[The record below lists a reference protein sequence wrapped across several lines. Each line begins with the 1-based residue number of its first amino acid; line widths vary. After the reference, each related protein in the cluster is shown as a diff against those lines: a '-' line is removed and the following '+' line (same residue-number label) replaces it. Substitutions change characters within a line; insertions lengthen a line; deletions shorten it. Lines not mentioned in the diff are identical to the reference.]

1 MQYMFSKFFSPI
13 SPFRIFSISA
23 LCSVVALALVWTLL
37 GVQATLVVL
46 ILMVIEVTFSFDN
59 AIINARVL
67 ATMSQFWQRIFMS
80 VGILVAVFGMRIIF
94 PIIIVMA
101 SAHLSWSRVI
111 DLALHHQ
118 EEYARVLTGAHPSI
132 AAFGGM
138 FLLMLCLHFM
148 FDHTRTVQWVQA
160 IERPLQRIGTAWLPG
175 VMSLV
180 VLGFVVL
187 LPANHHPLQTL
198 TAGCIGIVVYFALH
212 TISELMER
220 SQDTKKGALLK
231 TGMAGFMAFLY
242 LEVLDASFSLDGV
255 IGAFAVTQNVIIIAV
270 GLGIGALW
278 VRSLTLF
285 MVHHKILKAY
295 RYLEHGAYYTIGL
308 LAAILLIG
316 LFYEIPQVV
325 IGSIGVVVIAA
336 SIISS
341 RRAVKKSNS

>member
-1 MQYMFSKFFSPI
+1 MFSKLLSPT

-23 LCSVVALALVWTLL
+23 LCSVIALALVWMFM
-37 GVQATLVVL
+37 GIEATFVVL

-59 AIINARVL
+59 AIVNAKVL
-67 ATMSQFWQRIFMS
+67 ATMSHFWQRIFMS

-118 EEYARVLTGAHPSI
+118 EEYARVLVGAHPSI
-132 AAFGGM
+132 ASFGGM
-138 FLLMLCLHFM
+138 FLLMLSLHFM
-148 FDHTRTVQWVQA
+148 FDHTRTVHWIQA

-175 VMSLV
+175 AVSALI
-180 VLGFVVL
+180 LGFIVL

-198 TAGCIGIVVYFALH
+198 LAGSLGIVVYFALH
-212 TISELMER
+212 AISEIMER
-220 SQDTKKGALLK
+220 SQDAAKGALLK

-285 MVHHKILKAY
+285 MVHHKILHAY

-308 LAAILLIG
+308 LSAILLIG

-341 RRAVKKSNS
+341 RRAEKKN

>member
-1 MQYMFSKFFSPI
+1 MSVHFLHHT
-13 SPFRIFSISA
+13 SPFRIFIVSA
-23 LCSVVALALVWTLL
+23 LCSLLALGLSWYFM
-37 GVQATLVVL
+37 GIEAAFVVFIL
-46 ILMVIEVTFSFDN
+46 IIIEVTFSFDN

-67 ATMSQFWQRIFMS
+67 ATMSPFWQKIFMTI
-80 VGILVAVFGMRIIF
+80 GILIAVFGMRIIF

-101 SAHLSWSRVI
+101 SAQLSWSRVI
-111 DLALHHQ
+111 DLALNHQ
-118 EEYARVLTGAHPSI
+118 EEYARVLVGAHPSI
-132 AAFGGM
+132 AGFGGM

-148 FDHTRTVQWVQA
+148 FDKTRDVQWIQA
-160 IERPLQRIGTAWLPG
+160 IERPLQRIGTVWLPA
-175 VMSLV
+175 VVSLV
-180 VLGFVVL
+180 VLATVVL
-187 LPANHHPLQTL
+187 LQPHHHQMQVLV
-198 TAGCIGIVVYFALH
+198 AGFVGIAVYFLLH
-212 TISELMER
+212 TISEAMER
-220 SQDTKKGALLK
+220 SQKKKQGTALK
-231 TGMAGFMAFLY
+231 VGMAGFMAFLY

-316 LFYEIPQVV
+316 LFYEIPQAM
-325 IGSIGVVVIAA
+325 IGAIGVLVIAA

-341 RRAVKKSNS
+341 RRATKKDVSLNS

>member
-1 MQYMFSKFFSPI
+1 MTSRTQVSPSRTIRLFASSTII
-13 SPFRIFSISA
+13 SLIT
-23 LCSVVALALVWTLL
+23 LVLVYLFL
-37 GVQATLVVL
+37 GWQATLITLLLVVL
-46 ILMVIEVTFSFDN
+46 EVTFSFDN

-67 ATMSQFWQRIFMS
+67 TTMSHFWQRMFMS
-80 VGILVAVFGMRIIF
+80 VGIIVAVFGMRVVF

-101 SAHLSWSRVI
+101 SARLSWPRVV

-118 EEYARVLTGAHPSI
+118 EEYARVLVGAHPSI

-138 FLLMLCLHFM
+138 FLLMLCLHFL
-148 FDHTRTVQWVQA
+148 FDHTRTVHWIQV
-160 IERPLQRIGTAWLPG
+160 IERPLQRIGTAWLPAG
-175 VMSLV
+175 TSALV
-180 VLGFVVL
+180 LAVIVL
-187 LPANHHPLQTL
+187 LPANHHALQTL
-198 TAGCIGIVVYFALH
+198 VAGCIGIFVYFFLH
-212 TISELMER
+212 TISELMSR
-220 SQDTKKGALLK
+220 GQDTKKAALVK

-255 IGAFAVTQNVIIIAV
+255 IGAFAITQNVIIIAV

-285 MVHHKILKAY
+285 MVHHEVLKAY

-316 LFYEIPQVV
+316 LFHEIPQAV

-341 RRAVKKSNS
+341 KRAAARD

>member
-1 MQYMFSKFFSPI
+1 MLSKPFSHT

-23 LCSVVALALVWTLL
+23 LCSLVALALVWMLM
-37 GVQATLVVL
+37 GPKAAFVVL

-67 ATMSQFWQRIFMS
+67 ATMSDFWQRMFMS
-80 VGILVAVFGMRIIF
+80 VGIIIAVFGMRIIF

-118 EEYARVLTGAHPSI
+118 EEYARVLVGAHPSI

-148 FDHTRTVQWVQA
+148 FDHTRTVQWIQA
-160 IERPLQRIGTAWLPG
+160 IERPLQRIGSAWLPAF
-175 VMSLV
+175 VSAV
-180 VLGFVVL
+180 VLMTVVL

-198 TAGCIGIVVYFALH
+198 VAGCIGIFVYFFLH
-212 TISELMER
+212 TVSELMSR
-220 SQDTKKGALLK
+220 GQDTKKGTLLK

-308 LAAILLIG
+308 LAVILLIG
-316 LFYEIPQVV
+316 LFYDIPQVV
-325 IGSIGVVVIAA
+325 IGSIGVIVIAA
-336 SIISS
+336 SVISS
-341 RRAVKKSNS
+341 KRVTKSD

>member
-1 MQYMFSKFFSPI
+1 MGAEA
-13 SPFRIFSISA
+13 A
-23 LCSVVALALVWTLL
+23 LL
-37 GVQATLVVL
+37 VL
-46 ILMVIEVTFSFDN
+46 ILMIIEVTFSFDN

-67 ATMSQFWQRIFMS
+67 ATMSHFWQRIFMS
-80 VGILVAVFGMRIIF
+80 VGILIAVFGMRIIF
-94 PIIIVMA
+94 PVVIVMA
-101 SAHLSWSRVI
+101 SAHLSWARVI

-118 EEYARVLTGAHPSI
+118 EEYARVLIGAHPSI

-148 FDHTRTVQWVQA
+148 FDHTRTVQWIQA

-175 VMSLV
+175 VVSLV
-180 VLGFVVL
+180 VLGFVAL
-187 LPANHHPLQTL
+187 LPANHHALQTL
-198 TAGCIGIVVYFALH
+198 IAGGVGIVVYFALH

-220 SQDTKKGALLK
+220 AQDTKKSALLK

-285 MVHHKILKAY
+285 MVHHKILQAY

-316 LFYEIPQVV
+316 LFYEIPQIV

-341 RRAVKKSNS
+341 RRAVKTH